1 MADESAEI
9 HEISEGSQKA
19 FNPNDVASRS
29 INIDSEMIEEG
40 SSQEYTK
47 NYKWVT

>member
-1 MADESAEI
+1 MVDESVEN
-9 HEISEGSQKA
+9 HDRSEGSKGCM
-19 FNPNDVASRS
+19 NPNDVALRS

-47 NYKWVT
+47 NYK

>member
-1 MADESAEI
+1 MMVDESAEI
-9 HEISEGSQKA
+9 HEISEGSKEVV
-19 FNPNDVASRS
+19 NPNDVALRS

-47 NYKWVT
+47 NYK